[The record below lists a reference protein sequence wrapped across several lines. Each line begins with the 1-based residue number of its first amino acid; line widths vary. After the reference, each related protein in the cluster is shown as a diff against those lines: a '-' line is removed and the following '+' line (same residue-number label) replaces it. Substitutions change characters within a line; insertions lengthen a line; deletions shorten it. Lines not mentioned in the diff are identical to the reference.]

1 MMTEIKKTELKYLSK
16 ESLLKLTNL
25 YQDLNKIDIIDD
37 INFKILNETDNFKK
51 QLLDVRVESIILSM
65 NEKTYTKKENIKNYT
80 LYYYGDEYIKI
91 YMNKKSI
98 LSELS
103 NILIDKNIKSI
114 WAVCNNKEVEINI
127 SQINSIKINLTN
139 SYFICYLKRQ
149 TI

>member
-1 MMTEIKKTELKYLSK
+1 
-16 ESLLKLTNL
+16 
-25 YQDLNKIDIIDD
+25 
-37 INFKILNETDNFKK
+37 
-51 QLLDVRVESIILSM
+51 
-65 NEKTYTKKENIKNYT
+65 
-80 LYYYGDEYIKI
+80 
-91 YMNKKSI
+91 MNKKSI

>member
-1 MMTEIKKTELKYLSK
+1 VRKIKKTELKYLSK
-16 ESLLKLTNL
+16 ESLLKLMNL

-37 INFKILNETDNFKK
+37 INFKILNETDDFKK

-65 NEKTYTKKENIKNYT
+65 NEKTYTKKENTKNYT

-114 WAVCNNKEVEINI
+114 WAVCNNKEVEISI
-127 SQINSIKINLTN
+127 SQINSIKINFTN

>member
-114 WAVCNNKEVEINI
+114 
-127 SQINSIKINLTN
+127 
-139 SYFICYLKRQ
+139 
-149 TI
+149 

>member
-1 MMTEIKKTELKYLSK
+1 MIKIKKKELKYLSK

-65 NEKTYTKKENIKNYT
+65 NEKTYTQKENIKNYT

>member
-1 MMTEIKKTELKYLSK
+1 VIKIKKKELKYLSK

-65 NEKTYTKKENIKNYT
+65 NEKTYTQKENIKNYT

>member
-1 MMTEIKKTELKYLSK
+1 VRKIKKIELKYLSK
-16 ESLLKLTNL
+16 ESLLKIMNI

-37 INFKILNETDNFKK
+37 INFKILNENDNFKK
-51 QLLDVRVESIILSM
+51 QLLDVQIESIILSM
-65 NEKTYTKKENIKNYT
+65 NEKTYTQKENIKNYT
-80 LYYYGDEYIKI
+80 FYYYGDEYIKI

-114 WAVCNNKEVEINI
+114 STVCNNKEVEINI
-127 SQINSIKINLTN
+127 SQISSIKTN
-139 SYFICYLKRQ
+139 STNLYFICYLKRQ

>member
-1 MMTEIKKTELKYLSK
+1 MRKIKKTELKYLSK
-16 ESLLKLTNL
+16 ESLLKLMNL

-37 INFKILNETDNFKK
+37 INFKILNETDDFKK

-65 NEKTYTKKENIKNYT
+65 NEKTYTKKENTKNYT

-114 WAVCNNKEVEINI
+114 WAVCNNKEVEISI
-127 SQINSIKINLTN
+127 SQINSIKINFTN